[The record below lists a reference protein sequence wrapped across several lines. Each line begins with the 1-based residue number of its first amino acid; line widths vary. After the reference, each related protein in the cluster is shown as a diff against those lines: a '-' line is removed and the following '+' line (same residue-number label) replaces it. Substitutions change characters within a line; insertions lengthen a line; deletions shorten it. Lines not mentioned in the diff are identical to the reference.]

1 MEAGQGKV
9 ARAHVPSPNMD
20 VLDGEKGLLSKSL
33 DRNLSMLLI
42 KIAAICFLKFL
53 SLHFLGI
60 RAFTIINHSGL

>member
-33 DRNLSMLLI
+33 DRNLSIRYVTYKNSCNLLSEVPE
-42 KIAAICFLKFL
+42 F
-53 SLHFLGI
+53 
-60 RAFTIINHSGL
+60 AFPWYQSFYHN